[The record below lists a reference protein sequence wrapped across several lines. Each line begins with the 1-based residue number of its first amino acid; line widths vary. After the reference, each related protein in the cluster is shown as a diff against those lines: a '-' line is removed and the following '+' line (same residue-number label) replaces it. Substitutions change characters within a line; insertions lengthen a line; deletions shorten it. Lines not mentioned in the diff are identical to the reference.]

1 MKSAEIY
8 SARAVTAHGFA
19 WRWRSNDHAKTS
31 AMAFVAFEDCVA
43 DARKHGYSVPA
54 REAPAR

>member
-8 SARAVTAHGFA
+8 SARAQTAGGFA
-19 WRWRSNDHAKTS
+19 WRWRSNDHSKTS
-31 AMAFVAFEDCVA
+31 TMAFVSFEDCVA
-43 DARKHGYSVPA
+43 DARKHGYTVPV